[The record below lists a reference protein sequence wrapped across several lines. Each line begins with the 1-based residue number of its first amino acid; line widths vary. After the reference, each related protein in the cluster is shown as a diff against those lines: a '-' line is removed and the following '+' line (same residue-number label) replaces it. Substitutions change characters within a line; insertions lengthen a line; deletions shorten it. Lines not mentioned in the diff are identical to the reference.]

1 MPWETRKPIET
12 KVPIFV
18 TVLDKK
24 EFKGTLINED
34 ALIIVVLL
42 TVDCS
47 NCLLIAS
54 SIVAYIRELNNDPRT
69 RDLPVKEKI
78 DMMNTGMPINF
89 LLTVDSP
96 EEREEKDKLDEE
108 EKEKEKHTVLSDI
121 RSSINVLN
129 KR

>member
-108 EKEKEKHTVLSDI
+108 EKEKHTVLSDI